1 MEVKSKSPAGYTS
14 GDFFY
19 VACKCFC
26 YLSHFGR
33 FLERRTSRD
42 ADFLIILIFL
52 PDWRAIQ
59 CAPCILY
66 GQRFRSELWC

>member
-1 MEVKSKSPAGYTS
+1 
-14 GDFFY
+14 
-19 VACKCFC
+19 
-26 YLSHFGR
+26 
-33 FLERRTSRD
+33 LERRTSRD
-42 ADFLIILIFL
+42 ADFLIILIFP